1 MHVDIAGQ
9 AAVFGQG
16 LLLGA
21 LLGLVYDGMRT
32 LRRTWQKSV
41 LAFVLDLL
49 FWLGATAALF
59 LFTLSRDD
67 GRVRIYHIAAVALGG
82 GAYFLTLSRLAL
94 PALLWLAGLARRIWR
109 LLTAPLRAA
118 VRGTK
123 KFLENRKKLFQNWL
137 AWYKINIV
145 FRFLGNGGRE
155 RQVMKLKRAGVATK
169 ILVLVLL
176 AAVAAALLSTQA
188 RLNAAQADREELSRQ
203 VQAQRE
209 ANAALE
215 EGIAR
220 SADLDYLADIA
231 RGRLGLMEPGEIEFV
246 DSSK

>member
-1 MHVDIAGQ
+1 
-9 AAVFGQG
+9 
-16 LLLGA
+16 
-21 LLGLVYDGMRT
+21 
-32 LRRTWQKSV
+32 
-41 LAFVLDLL
+41 
-49 FWLGATAALF
+49 
-59 LFTLSRDD
+59 
-67 GRVRIYHIAAVALGG
+67 
-82 GAYFLTLSRLAL
+82 
-94 PALLWLAGLARRIWR
+94 
-109 LLTAPLRAA
+109 
-118 VRGTK
+118 
-123 KFLENRKKLFQNWL
+123 
-137 AWYKINIV
+137 
-145 FRFLGNGGRE
+145 
-155 RQVMKLKRAGVATK
+155 MKLKRAGVATK

-220 SADLDYLADIA
+220 SADPDYLADIA